1 MKQQPNPRNAATVER
16 AVFDPTT
23 LAHDMLRNAKPRAS
37 WQVGLEYEVIGYSRH
52 DLQRIDARSVA
63 AVLHDFA
70 IDGGTSVM
78 EDDHAIAV
86 RMPFGAVT
94 IEPGGQIEFSG
105 APAARIADTA
115 VDVQHF
121 LDRLHAVAEERGLVF
136 DAFGFDPLRRLDE
149 QHWVEKQRYA
159 IMRPYLR
166 TRGGHAWNMMVRTA
180 AIQVSI
186 DYGDAA
192 DLGAKYVLGNRA
204 APFVAAMFANSP
216 FADGK
221 LTGLKSTRYAT
232 WLDTDPDRTGAGPGA
247 LDGAFDLRRYLE
259 AVVQTPLFFVERDGR
274 LLDVAGKRLQDLE
287 DARRSDFDDLLSMV
301 FSEARMRTYVEMRSA
316 DSCGPALALAL
327 MAFWKGLTYD
337 AATLQ
342 HALETVPLL
351 EPSIYRG
358 LQMAVARDA
367 LAADYEGIRVLDIA
381 QRLVRLSREGLALV
395 APEELR
401 YLDPLAQNVCEDGV
415 SPADLV
421 LARRPATAGEF
432 IEAARVA

>member
-1 MKQQPNPRNAATVER
+1 MKQQPNPRSAATIER
-16 AVFDPTT
+16 AVFEPAT
-23 LAHDMLRNAKPRAS
+23 LAHRIVRNAKPPAS
-37 WQVGLEYEVIGYSRH
+37 WQVGLEYEVIGYSR
-52 DLQRIDARSVA
+52 DGLQRIDARSVA

-70 IDGGTSVM
+70 ADGGSTVR

-86 RMPFGAVT
+86 TLPFGSVT

-105 APAARIADTA
+105 APGARIDDTA
-115 VDVQHF
+115 FALRRF
-121 LDRLHAVAEERGLVF
+121 LDRLHTFAEERGLLF

-232 WLDTDPDRTGAGPGA
+232 WLDTDPDRTGAGAGA
-247 LDGAFDLRRYLE
+247 LDGVFDLNRYVE
-259 AVVQTPLFFVERDGR
+259 AVLQTPLFFVERDGR
-274 LLDVAGKRLQDLE
+274 LRNVAGKRLQDLD
-287 DARRSDFDDLLSMV
+287 DARASDFDHLLSMI
-301 FSEARMRTYVEMRSA
+301 FSEARIRTYVEMRSA

-342 HALETVPLL
+342 HALEAVPVI
-351 EPSIYRG
+351 EQSIYRG

-367 LAADYEGIRVLDIA
+367 LAAEYEGVQVLDVA
-381 QRLVRLSREGLALV
+381 QRLVRLGREGLALI

-401 YLDPLAQNVCEDGV
+401 FLDPLVQNVCEDGV
-415 SPADLV
+415 CPADLL
-421 LARRPATAGEF
+421 LARKISTAQAF